1 VAGDTACVSIAAAA
15 IVAKVVRDRF
25 MLTLEERHPGY
36 HFARNKGYPTP
47 DHLKALRRLGPCPAH
62 RRTFRPVAEQI
73 LQPGLF
79 DGSE

>member
-1 VAGDTACVSIAAAA
+1 
-15 IVAKVVRDRF
+15 VRDRF

-36 HFARNKGYPTP
+36 QFARNKGYPTP

-62 RRTFRPVAEQI
+62 RRTFRPVTEQI

-79 DGSE
+79 DGMDN